1 MPENTPSEPTD
12 DVVLPEN
19 NKVLTTVVF
28 ALGSTSVALV
38 GAFAASVL
46 KKTAV
51 LTYLNL
57 GHAVETKG
65 KVWLSSR
72 FRDFSK

>member
-46 KKTAV
+46 
-51 LTYLNL
+51 NL
-57 GHAVETKG
+57 GHAVETNG